1 MYRIALGLLLI
12 FVSYVGFGKETLV
25 CNSDC
30 HFSSI
35 QAAIDSAHP
44 GDTISILPGV
54 YKQGT
59 IKINKKL
66 VVRGIDNPVLDGEN
80 KYELIQVTA
89 NGVVI
94 SGLTLQNTGMSYI
107 EDRAAIVLEKSKHS
121 IIKNNTILN
130 TFFGI
135 YAENSFG
142 CSIINNK
149 VIGEAVMENSSGN
162 AIHLWYSDSMKIVG
176 NKALNHRDGIYL
188 EFAKNGHIENNVSK
202 GNLRYGLHFMFS
214 DNNKYIKN
222 VFEDNGAGVAVMFSK
237 NITMINN
244 EFNLN
249 WGTASYG
256 LLLKEIYDSK
266 IQNNDF
272 HQNTIGIYAESVTRV
287 RLQNNNFKQNGWAI
301 KMAGSSMDNIIT
313 RNNFLSN
320 TFDISTSANRNTNTY
335 TENYWSS
342 YSGYDLDR
350 NGYGD
355 VPYRPVKLFSY
366 IVGEVDASV
375 LLLRSF
381 FIDILDYAE
390 KVIPS
395 MTPADLIDEKPLMY
409 QIK

>member
-1 MYRIALGLLLI
+1 MNRIALGLLLI
-12 FVSYVGFGKETLV
+12 FVSYVGFGKEILV
-25 CNSDC
+25 CNSNC
-30 HFSSI
+30 QNSSI
-35 QAAIDSAHP
+35 QAAIDSASP
-44 GDTISILPGV
+44 GDTISILPGL

-59 IKINKKL
+59 IKIDKKL

-80 KYELIQVTA
+80 KYELIQVEA
-89 NGVVI
+89 DEVVV
-94 SGLTLQNTGMSYI
+94 SGLTLQNTGMSYM
-107 EDRAAIVLEKSKHS
+107 EERSGIVLQKSKHS
-121 IIKNNTILN
+121 IVENNILKN

-142 CSIINNK
+142 CSIVNNII
-149 VIGEAVMENSSGN
+149 IGEAVMESSSGN

-176 NKALNHRDGIYL
+176 NQALNHRDGIYL
-188 EFAKNGHIENNVSK
+188 EFAKNGHIENNISK

-214 DNNKYIKN
+214 DNNQYIEN
-222 VFEDNGAGVAVMFSK
+222 VFEANGAGVAVMFSK
-237 NITMINN
+237 NITMIKNK
-244 EFNLN
+244 FRLN

-256 LLLKEIYDSK
+256 LLLKEIYDST
-266 IQNNDF
+266 IENNEF
-272 HQNTIGIYAESVTRV
+272 YQNTIGIYAESVTRCNL
-287 RLQNNNFKQNGWAI
+287 RNNDFKRNGWAI
-301 KMAGSSMDNIIT
+301 KMAGSSMDNVIT

-320 TFDISTSANRNTNTY
+320 TFDISTSAKRNTNTY
-335 TENYWSS
+335 IENYWSS

-381 FIDILDYAE
+381 FIEILDYAE